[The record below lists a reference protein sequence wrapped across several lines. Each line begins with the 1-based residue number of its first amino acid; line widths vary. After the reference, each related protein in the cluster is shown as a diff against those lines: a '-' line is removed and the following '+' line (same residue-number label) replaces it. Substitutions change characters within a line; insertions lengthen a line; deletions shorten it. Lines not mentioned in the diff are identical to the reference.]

1 MFESAFWGLSEVL
14 WGIFTLSRLVNRPLF
29 TALWQRKSIPKHLS
43 AKLKIILKQILSE
56 RIAYFLSLLQTI
68 KAVSKPIAMDIILA
82 LSLKTAFLRYKIN
95 LGFTFRVC
103 LGQLDLG
110 FTTPLKAM
118 ATPSIWMAELSPTRA
133 LCILSYQLY
142 CHLI

>member
-1 MFESAFWGLSEVL
+1 VARAYFK
-14 WGIFTLSRLVNRPLF
+14 T
-29 TALWQRKSIPKHLS
+29 
-43 AKLKIILKQILSE
+43 ILSE
-56 RIAYFLSLLQTI
+56 YIAYFLSLLQTI

-110 FTTPLKAM
+110 FTTPMKAM
-118 ATPSIWMAELSPTRA
+118 ATPSI
-133 LCILSYQLY
+133 
-142 CHLI
+142 